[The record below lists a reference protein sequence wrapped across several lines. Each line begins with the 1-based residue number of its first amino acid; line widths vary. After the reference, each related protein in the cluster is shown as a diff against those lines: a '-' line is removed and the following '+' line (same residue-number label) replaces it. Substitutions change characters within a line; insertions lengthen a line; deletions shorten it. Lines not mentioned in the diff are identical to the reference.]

1 MKLTNRDLAITVGLA
16 SQRDCSDAIDL
27 SQSHSSP
34 FRFNRSLH
42 ITMRTSRVSRDTS
55 RILAASRTQ
64 RTLRQTRSVANITA
78 QANGANLKKEASS
91 DSELSSIPADSGS
104 DGDARPAKKRRTA
117 QDAPM
122 TVKHESKEISIAA
135 IASPKKESKP
145 KKARRASAKKITGN
159 DGSVK
164 IEPPANW
171 EEIYALTR
179 EMRNENLA
187 PVDTMGCESL
197 ADRERSPRD
206 QRFQTLIALM
216 LSSQTKD
223 TVTSVAMRGMQENMP
238 GVRLTQPH
246 FTTATD
252 YTRAS
257 TSNPSLLSNPPP
269 STPSSTKSASTTSK
283 PNTSSKPR
291 KSCATNSIRK
301 YPIASKD
308 WFRYPA

>member
-1 MKLTNRDLAITVGLA
+1 
-16 SQRDCSDAIDL
+16 
-27 SQSHSSP
+27 
-34 FRFNRSLH
+34 
-42 ITMRTSRVSRDTS
+42 MRTSRVSRDTS
-55 RILAASRTQ
+55 RVVAASRAQ

-78 QANGANLKKEASS
+78 QANGSTSKKEGSS

-104 DGDARPAKKRRTA
+104 DRDARPVKKRRIA
-117 QDAPM
+117 QDAPT
-122 TVKHESKEISIAA
+122 TVKHESKEISIAT
-135 IASPKKESKP
+135 IASP
-145 KKARRASAKKITGN
+145 KKARRAPAKKITGS

-238 GVRLTQPH
+238 GVRLTQPLL
-246 FTTATD
+246 TIATN
-252 YTRAS
+252 YLRAS
-257 TSNPSLLSNPPP
+257 TSNPSSLSSLPP
-269 STPSSTKSASTTSK
+269 SMPSSTKSASTTSK
-283 PNTSSKPR
+283 PNTSSKPP
-291 KSCATNSIRK
+291 KSCATNSTQKFLIPSRD
-301 YPIASKD
+301 SS
-308 WFRYPA
+308 RYRG

>member
-159 DGSVK
+159 DLCLDKRDAQREPRTGRHNGMRESGRSRTLAARPK
-164 IEPPANW
+164 IPDVNSAHAEQPD
-171 EEIYALTR
+171 ERHSHIC
-179 EMRNENLA
+179 RNARHAGEHA
-187 PVDTMGCESL
+187 W
-197 ADRERSPRD
+197 R
-206 QRFQTLIALM
+206 
-216 LSSQTKD
+216 
-223 TVTSVAMRGMQENMP
+223 
-238 GVRLTQPH
+238 
-246 FTTATD
+246 
-252 YTRAS
+252 
-257 TSNPSLLSNPPP
+257 TSNPTSLYDS
-269 STPSSTKSASTTSK
+269 
-283 PNTSSKPR
+283 
-291 KSCATNSIRK
+291 
-301 YPIASKD
+301 Y
-308 WFRYPA
+308 

>member
-1 MKLTNRDLAITVGLA
+1 
-16 SQRDCSDAIDL
+16 
-27 SQSHSSP
+27 
-34 FRFNRSLH
+34 
-42 ITMRTSRVSRDTS
+42 MRTSRVSRDTS
-55 RILAASRTQ
+55 RVVAASRAQ

-78 QANGANLKKEASS
+78 QANGSTLKKEGSS

-104 DGDARPAKKRRTA
+104 DRDARPVKKRRIA
-117 QDAPM
+117 QDAPT
-122 TVKHESKEISIAA
+122 TVKHESKEISVAT

-145 KKARRASAKKITGN
+145 KRARRAPAKKITGS

-238 GVRLTQPH
+238 GVRLTQPLL
-246 FTTATD
+246 TIATN
-252 YTRAS
+252 YLRAS
-257 TSNPSLLSNPPP
+257 TSNPSSLSNLPP
-269 STPSSTKSASTTSK
+269 SMPSSTKSASTTSK
-283 PNTSSKPR
+283 PNTSSKPP
-291 KSCATNSIRK
+291 KSCATNSTQKFLIPSRD
-301 YPIASKD
+301 SS
-308 WFRYPA
+308 RYRG